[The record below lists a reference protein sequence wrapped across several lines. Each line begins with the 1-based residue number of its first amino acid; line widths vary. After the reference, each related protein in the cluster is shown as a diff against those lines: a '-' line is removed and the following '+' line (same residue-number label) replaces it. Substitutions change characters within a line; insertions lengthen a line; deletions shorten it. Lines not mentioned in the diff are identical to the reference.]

1 MDTIK
6 ELQESINALQSA
18 LDNLL
23 KTKHAISLELIGND
37 DLDPADCTLCRED
50 CDNCKHR
57 YQVCIIKGRNDLR
70 AELRAKIRSL

>member
-18 LDNLL
+18 L
-23 KTKHAISLELIGND
+23 EGND

-70 AELRAKIRSL
+70 AELRAKISSL